1 MGNFQIITLSL
12 PGFPNPAIAIAGCR
26 AGGIGVL
33 DLEYCPNVPAVHE
46 SIESLARHGGDA
58 FGVKLNGHNRALLK
72 EITSNRHENFQFVI
86 VGRLDPEELKRVLKT
101 LHRRGL
107 KVWLECTSLAEA
119 RMGEK
124 AGVAGVIAKGH
135 EAGGRVAQET
145 TFILLQQFLHNL
157 AIPVWAQGGI
167 GLHTASACYAAG
179 AAGVVLDSQL
189 ALTRE
194 SPLPEAVKSRIA
206 RLDGSETLCLG
217 EAVGEPYRF
226 CSRLGIPVVKE
237 LEGIDQELSRE
248 GDRPGEGLATW
259 RRAIA
264 AHVGWTSPDQHLF
277 LCGQDISFAG
287 SLAHKFETVGGII
300 EGIRQAIKDNCQAAG
315 THRPLA
321 AESPLARSHGT
332 RYPIVQGPMARV
344 SDNPRF
350 IALVAQGGALPFVA
364 AAWMRAPE
372 LKTIL
377 RETDSGLKDQP
388 WGVGL
393 LGFLPRDL
401 YLEQLKV
408 ILEYQPRFAL
418 IAGGQTHQV
427 KQLEQEGIATYVHVP
442 SPGLLPMFLSEG
454 LTRFVFEGRESG
466 GHVGPF
472 CSFVLFEAMINV
484 LLESPA
490 VKQAPENYHILFAG
504 GIHDALSASM
514 VGVLAG
520 QLVEKGVKVGLQLGT
535 AYLFTEEAVSSG
547 AIVRTYQQ
555 EALQCN
561 ATTLLIAS
569 PGHAERVIETP
580 FVQVFKHQKWLKSA
594 AGASPEELRH
604 TLDHIKLGRLRI
616 ATKGLARNPDHH
628 NNPQAAKFIN
638 LNEQEQRERGI
649 YLVGQ
654 LAAMRG
660 QVATID
666 ALHHDLS
673 TRATAR
679 IDTIWQACREDF
691 PDVGEAPPVDIA
703 IVGMAC
709 LLPRAPTLQAFW
721 ENILNKVNAIREIPP
736 ERWDWRLYYDQDRDA
751 RDKMCSRWGGFLDDI
766 PFDPAA
772 YGMPPNSLASIEPLQ
787 LLTLEVTKW
796 ALADAGYAKRPFG
809 RERTSVV
816 LGISGSG
823 ELAQSYSLRT
833 ALPTFF
839 GDKSRD
845 ILTHFEEVLPAWT
858 EDTFPGILMNVAA
871 GRVANR
877 FNLGGANCTVDA
889 ACASS
894 LAAVYWAVR
903 ELETRACDMAIVGGA
918 DCMQN
923 PFTYMCFAKTQALS
937 PRGTSK
943 ALDESADGIVLGEGI
958 AVMVLKRLADAERA
972 GDRIYAVIKGVGAS
986 SDGREKSLT
995 APNRDGQVRALKR
1008 AYAQAQVSPAAVGL
1022 IEAHA
1027 TGTTV
1032 GDRIEIESLSQVFN
1046 QAGAESQSCAVGSVK
1061 SMIGH
1066 TKSTAGLASL
1076 IKASLAL
1083 HHKVLPPTLGVEKPN
1098 PALLLPDSAFYVNN
1112 EPRPWLN
1119 PRENQPRRAG
1129 VSAFGFGGTNFHVVL
1144 EEYTGN
1150 YLDHHCQASF
1160 QDWPG

>member
-1 MGNFQIITLSL
+1 M
-12 PGFPNPAIAIAGCR
+12 
-26 AGGIGVL
+26 
-33 DLEYCPNVPAVHE
+33 
-46 SIESLARHGGDA
+46 
-58 FGVKLNGHNRALLK
+58 
-72 EITSNRHENFQFVI
+72 
-86 VGRLDPEELKRVLKT
+86 
-101 LHRRGL
+101 
-107 KVWLECTSLAEA
+107 
-119 RMGEK
+119 
-124 AGVAGVIAKGH
+124 
-135 EAGGRVAQET
+135 
-145 TFILLQQFLHNL
+145 
-157 AIPVWAQGGI
+157 
-167 GLHTASACYAAG
+167 
-179 AAGVVLDSQL
+179 
-189 ALTRE
+189 
-194 SPLPEAVKSRIA
+194 
-206 RLDGSETLCLG
+206 
-217 EAVGEPYRF
+217 
-226 CSRLGIPVVKE
+226 
-237 LEGIDQELSRE
+237 
-248 GDRPGEGLATW
+248 
-259 RRAIA
+259 
-264 AHVGWTSPDQHLF
+264 
-277 LCGQDISFAG
+277 
-287 SLAHKFETVGGII
+287 
-300 EGIRQAIKDNCQAAG
+300 
-315 THRPLA
+315 
-321 AESPLARSHGT
+321 
-332 RYPIVQGPMARV
+332 
-344 SDNPRF
+344 
-350 IALVAQGGALPFVA
+350 PFVA

-372 LKTIL
+372 LETVL
-377 RETDSGLKDQP
+377 RETDSGLKGQP

-401 YLEQLKV
+401 YLEQQKV
-408 ILEYQPRFAL
+408 ILGYQPRFAL

-442 SPGLLPMFLSEG
+442 SPGLLRMFLSEG

-490 VKQAPENYHILFAG
+490 VNQAPENYHILFAG

-520 QLVEKGVKVGLQLGT
+520 QLVEKGIKVGLQLGT
-535 AYLFTEEAVSSG
+535 AYLFTEEAVTSG

-561 ATTLLIAS
+561 GTTLLISS

-580 FVQVFKHQKWLKSA
+580 FVQVFKHQKWLKSE
-594 AGASPEELRH
+594 AGATPEELRN
-604 TLDHIKLGRLRI
+604 TLDRIKLGRLRI

-628 NNPQAAKFIN
+628 NNPQTPKFIN
-638 LNEQEQRERGI
+638 LNEQEQREQGI

-654 LAAMRG
+654 LVAMRG

-679 IDTIWQACREDF
+679 LDKIWQACREDY
-691 PDVGEAPPVDIA
+691 PDPSEAPPADIA

-709 LLPRAPTLQAFW
+709 LLPGASTLQAFW
-721 ENILNKVNAIREIPP
+721 ENILNKINAIQEIPP
-736 ERWDWRLYYDQDRDA
+736 ERWDWRLYYDQERDA
-751 RDKMCSRWGGFLDDI
+751 RDKICSRWGGFLDDI

-796 ALADAGYAKRPFG
+796 ALEDAGYAKRPFG

-823 ELAQSYSLRT
+823 ELAQFYSLRT

-845 ILTHFEEVLPAWT
+845 ILTHFEGVLPAWT

-937 PRGTSK
+937 PRGSCK
-943 ALDESADGIVLGEGI
+943 ALDESADGIVLGEGL
-958 AVMVLKRLADAERA
+958 AVMILKRLADAERA
-972 GDRIYAVIKGVGAS
+972 GDRIYAVIKGIGAS
-986 SDGREKSLT
+986 SDGRDKSLT
-995 APNRDGQVRALKR
+995 APNRAGQVRSLKR
-1008 AYAQAQVSPAAVGL
+1008 AYAQARVSPAAVGL

-1032 GDRIEIESLSQVFN
+1032 GDRIEIESLNQVFN
-1046 QAGAESQSCAVGSVK
+1046 EAGAESQGCAIGSIK

-1076 IKASLAL
+1076 MKASLAL
-1083 HHKVLPPTLGVEKPN
+1083 HHKVLPPTLGVEQPN
-1098 PALLLPDSAFYVNN
+1098 AALLLPDTAFYVND
-1112 EPRPWLN
+1112 ETRPWLN

-1160 QDWPG
+1160 QDWPSELFFWERGSRQELLKAIHSFEASLEGLVNPSLGNLAFTLYKNQKRDHAKTGGVSRLAVVASGVEDLRHKLAKAGVALSDSQPTCFDPAGIYFSERPLAATGKVAFLFPGQGSQYINMLADLAIQFPEIRTWFEHSDHLLAGKLPRPMTSYVFPPSSVY